1 LSVGDR
7 LISLVG
13 LIPGGAVAKLA
24 KAGASARELA
34 RFKKAVA
41 EIDRLRTAAGEIK
54 KFADEARKFETAS
67 GEFGKVARKGERSVK
82 KVSGTKGVATE
93 SPYITR
99 IDPSAPG
106 RPSPKYSVDT
116 HTFTTGELTSGG
128 GIRNAQEFW
137 QQWRDLQP
145 ESLSANNKYLI
156 ENFEKFKTSPR
167 IDETWIKV
175 FPEHAAFKG
184 ETILHHHVDFGR
196 YAIPVPQSTHVG
208 SGGVWHTK

>member
-1 LSVGDR
+1 HKHRGRLHASRRASESSVRSHRRTDPITGSELSVGDR

-82 KVSGTKGVATE
+82 KV
-93 SPYITR
+93 
-99 IDPSAPG
+99 
-106 RPSPKYSVDT
+106 
-116 HTFTTGELTSGG
+116 
-128 GIRNAQEFW
+128 
-137 QQWRDLQP
+137 
-145 ESLSANNKYLI
+145 
-156 ENFEKFKTSPR
+156 
-167 IDETWIKV
+167 
-175 FPEHAAFKG
+175 
-184 ETILHHHVDFGR
+184 
-196 YAIPVPQSTHVG
+196 
-208 SGGVWHTK
+208 